1 MTHVDVDD
9 KLDELTHLI
18 EDAKAMPLSAS
29 CIVNRS
35 DVLGLLDDI
44 RHLLPD
50 TLARADSILDD
61 RDHVVEEGHREA
73 DRILEDARSQQARLV
88 SEHEVYLAAV
98 REAEAMR
105 RDAEAD
111 ADRMRREVD
120 DYVDGKLANFEV
132 ALHKTL
138 QAVER
143 GRDKI
148 RGKYDFEEPGGRDA
162 AP

>member
-1 MTHVDVDD
+1 VDVQD
-9 KLDELTHLI
+9 KLDELTHLV

-29 CIVNRS
+29 CIVNRAE
-35 DVLGLLDDI
+35 VLELLDEI

-50 TLARADSILDD
+50 SLDRADSLLSD
-61 RDHVVEEGHREA
+61 RETVIEQGRQEA
-73 DRILEDARSQQARLV
+73 DRIVADARAEQERLV

-98 REAEAMR
+98 READFLR
-105 RDAEAD
+105 RDSEAD

-120 DYVDGKLANFEV
+120 DYVDAKLANFEV

-148 RGKYDFEEPGGRDA
+148 RGRHDFEEPAEGADQRR
-162 AP
+162 